1 MGEGV
6 PRTPHT
12 PELEELGG
20 FPTDVNSPASRI
32 IVFKSAILLNKMNAQ
47 SVLTVWRKNSGN
59 KKPA

>member
-1 MGEGV
+1 M
-6 PRTPHT
+6 

-47 SVLTVWRKNSGN
+47 SVLTVWRKNNGEN
-59 KKPA
+59 KTHDSRIIKCEKS